1 MDRDPKHMQYMI
13 ARAEQHK
20 GTSFLEIYQ
29 NCNIFNDGAFEI
41 FTEKG
46 TKPLHTLF
54 LEQGKPLTFGANG
67 ELGIR
72 FDGMRPEVVTIG
84 EKYSADD
91 LWIHDEKDFYKA
103 QILTRLFDNPSEPGA
118 VFPRPF
124 GVFFTADRPC
134 YEDMMALQLEE
145 SLVKGPGDL
154 DKLIRGRETW
164 EIK

>member
-1 MDRDPKHMQYMI
+1 M
-13 ARAEQHK
+13 
-20 GTSFLEIYQ
+20 
-29 NCNIFNDGAFEI
+29 
-41 FTEKG
+41 
-46 TKPLHTLF
+46 F

-67 ELGIR
+67 EFGLH

-84 EKYSADD
+84 EKYSAAD

-103 QILTRLFDNPSEPGA
+103 QILTRLFDNPSEPSA

-164 EIK
+164 DIK